1 MSFLQIGLTT
11 WIATRF
17 DPQPLR
23 TEIHEELFTISSR
36 NPETNQAALSR
47 EQREPLIMDEQRLQT
62 LVRNAQT
69 GDKNAFGKLVE
80 QFEPAVFGTVLRRL
94 RNRSEARETTQDVFI
109 QAMRK
114 LTQLREPERLGSWL
128 LRIAGRMAI
137 NRAVRG
143 PRERLQSP
151 ETFNSLKSSPETP
164 LDRLMQLE
172 QAHQVRGGLGRL
184 RDMDRRTL
192 VAFYFEGQSLKEMS
206 AVFERPIG
214 TIKRR
219 LHTARNRLRD
229 ELVKM

>member
-1 MSFLQIGLTT
+1 M
-11 WIATRF
+11 
-17 DPQPLR
+17 DD
-23 TEIHEELFTISSR
+23 
-36 NPETNQAALSR
+36 
-47 EQREPLIMDEQRLQT
+47 QRVQT
-62 LVRNAQT
+62 LVQNAQT
-69 GDKNAFGKLVE
+69 GDQNAFGKLVE

-94 RNRSEARETTQDVFI
+94 CNRSEARETTQDVFI

-114 LTQLREPERLGSWL
+114 LTQLREPKRFGPWL
-128 LRIAGRMAI
+128 LRIAVRMAI

-164 LDRLMQLE
+164 LDRLMRKE

-184 RDMDRRTL
+184 REMDRRTL

-206 AVFERPIG
+206 DVFDRPIG

-229 ELVKM
+229 ELVNM